1 MADENTG
8 GAVTE
13 VKVSDEGY
21 IDGITVTLKD
31 GTSKDYPLRPENYD
45 DVEAARKAAEAASGL
60 ANTAAANADSATAA
74 ARGAAAQAKKTA
86 NDAAAAAERKTSA
99 AITAAES
106 ATEAATSSA
115 SACDEAAGEAR
126 ASKTACDEATKK
138 AALLLPLGLFVDDDG
153 DICQKEN

>member
-13 VKVSDEGY
+13 VNVSDEGY

-31 GTSKDYPLRPENYD
+31 GTSKEYLLRPENYD
-45 DVEAARKAAEAASGL
+45 DVEAARKAAEAASDL
-60 ANTAAANADSATAA
+60 ANAAAANADSATAA
-74 ARGAAAQAKKTA
+74 AR
-86 NDAAAAAERKTSA
+86 AERKTSA

-106 ATEAATSSA
+106 ATTAATSSA
-115 SACDEAAGEAR
+115 SACDEATGEAR

-153 DICQKEN
+153 DICQEEN

>member
-13 VKVSDEGY
+13 VNVSDEGY

-74 ARGAAAQAKKTA
+74 A
-86 NDAAAAAERKTSA
+86 
-99 AITAAES
+99 ES
-106 ATEAATSSA
+106 ATTSATSSA
-115 SACDEAAGEAR
+115 SACDEATGEAR

-153 DICQKEN
+153 DICQEEN

>member
-1 MADENTG
+1 MADENTAD
-8 GAVTE
+8 AVTE
-13 VKVSDEGY
+13 VNVSDEGY

-45 DVEAARKAAEAASGL
+45 DVEAARKAAKAASDL

-86 NDAAAAAERKTSA
+86 DDAAAAAERKTSA

-115 SACDEAAGEAR
+115 SACDKAAGEAH

-153 DICQKEN
+153 DICQEEN

>member
-8 GAVTE
+8 GTLTE
-13 VKVSDEGY
+13 VKVSEGDY
-21 IDGITVTLKD
+21 IDGLTVTLKD
-31 GTSKDYPLRPENYD
+31 GTSKEYLLRPENYD

-74 ARGAAAQAKKTA
+74 ARGAAAQAKKA
-86 NDAAAAAERKTSA
+86 ADDAAAAAERKTSA

-106 ATEAATSSA
+106 ATKAATSSA

>member
-1 MADENTG
+1 MADESTG
-8 GAVTE
+8 GTLTE
-13 VKVSDEGY
+13 VNVSDEGY
-21 IDGITVTLKD
+21 IDGVTVTLKD
-31 GTSKDYPLRPENYD
+31 GTSKEYLLRPENYD

-74 ARGAAAQAKKTA
+74 ARDAAERAKKTA
-86 NDAAAAAERKTSA
+86 DDAAAAAERKTSA
-99 AITAAES
+99 AITAAKS
-106 ATEAATSSA
+106 AISAASRST

-126 ASKTACDEATKK
+126 ASKTACDEATKE

>member
-1 MADENTG
+1 MADQNTG

-13 VKVSDEGY
+13 VNVSDEGY

-45 DVEAARKAAEAASGL
+45 DVEAARKAAEAASDL
-60 ANTAAANADSATAA
+60 ANTAAANADSATAV

-86 NDAAAAAERKTSA
+86 DVAAAAAERKTSA

-115 SACDEAAGEAR
+115 SACDKAAGEAH

-153 DICQKEN
+153 DICQEEN